1 MASNIIETPGIPSGN
16 EQERLE
22 QMYRYLCRLAD
33 DLNVNLQA
41 IGGNDLTDEER
52 QVMQQILVKSAEDA
66 GVQADSISGQML
78 QMESLKS
85 LIIKTAQFVQ
95 TKLDEYKLNLL
106 RETVADGQF
115 GKYLKRTKLDV
126 DVTPEG
132 IQQNYSLQETVEGL
146 IKAEINARS
155 YIKTGY
161 LHDDENHLPVYGVA
175 IGKEIVDFQVDGS
188 VVYNDGNKV
197 AELTADELSFWYNNT
212 KVFYIKTGKL
222 YTAGDFEIMSGGKLK
237 ISAGGTLDVNTTN
250 FKIDSASGDFEIKS
264 GGKLKINAG
273 GVLDINTN
281 NFKLDSA
288 TNTMKS
294 GNFMLNNYGFNID
307 KKQNTAHVSNVPSR
321 FVVGDEDNMEPSLS
335 GSVSAIYYKNNL
347 GELYDPI
354 SGTYS
359 AVIEPEMRICAKNH
373 NGNNRFNIHIKNS
386 NPNTDIYDDTVNQ
399 FKNTNLGTSSYPFGS
414 IYYKTLVQVSS
425 RDVKHNIQPMKPP
438 GERLDRL
445 QPVTFV
451 YNGDEKERTRQGLI
465 WEDAVQVMPE
475 ICTDGDKEG
484 KAINYTEL
492 IPMLLAE
499 VQQLRARVSELER
512 RQDNGKETE

>member
-16 EQERLE
+16 EQEKLE

-41 IGGNDLTDEER
+41 IGGNDLTDDER

-66 GVQADSISGQML
+66 GVQPESVSGQML

-95 TKLDEYKLNLL
+95 TQLDEYKLNLL

-146 IKAEINARS
+146 MKADINARS

-212 KVFYIKTGKL
+212 KVFYIKTGKI
-222 YTAGDFEIMSGGKLK
+222 YTAGDFEIL
-237 ISAGGTLDVNTTN
+237 
-250 FKIDSASGDFEIKS
+250 S

-273 GVLDINTN
+273 GTFDVDTANFKISSANKSLIAGNWKLSDAGIEYGTGDGFGVVANGNEIIFTN
-281 NFKLDSA
+281 NFLMQGKKGFILDAGGRIIPYTQTGVGAPWIGSS
-288 TNTMKS
+288 TDKWEEGFFS
-294 GNFMLNNYGFNID
+294 YVNYD
-307 KKQNTAHVSNVPSR
+307 
-321 FVVGDEDNMEPSLS
+321 
-335 GSVSAIYYKNNL
+335 Y
-347 GELYDPI
+347 
-354 SGTYS
+354 
-359 AVIEPEMRICAKNH
+359 
-373 NGNNRFNIHIKNS
+373 
-386 NPNTDIYDDTVNQ
+386 
-399 FKNTNLGTSSYPFGS
+399 
-414 IYYKTLVQVSS
+414 LVQNSS
-425 RDVKHNIQPMKPP
+425 RAVKHNIQPMKPP
-438 GERLDRL
+438 GERLDQLR
-445 QPVTFV
+445 PVTFI
-451 YNGDEKERTRQGLI
+451 YNDDRDERTRQGLI

-484 KAINYTEL
+484 KAINYVEL

-499 VQQLRARVSELER
+499 VQQLRARVSEIER
-512 RQDNGKETE
+512 RQDNGKETKQDE